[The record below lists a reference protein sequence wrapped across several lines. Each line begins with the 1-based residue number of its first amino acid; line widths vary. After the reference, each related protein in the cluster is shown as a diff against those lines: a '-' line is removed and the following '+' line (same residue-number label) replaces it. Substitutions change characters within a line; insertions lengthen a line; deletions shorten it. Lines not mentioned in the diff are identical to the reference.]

1 MTIENLLEIMD
12 RLRDPAGG
20 CPWDLE
26 QDFGTIAPYTIE
38 EAYEVADAI
47 SRKDLKALRDEL
59 GDLLF
64 QVVFHARMASEQ
76 GAFNFEDVVAGA
88 CDKMVRRHPHV
99 FADSTIEN
107 SRAQSDAWERHK
119 HGERQAREAEDRSAL
134 ADIPVNVPALPR
146 AAKLGKRAAA
156 VGFDWPNIIGVR
168 AKISEELAELDAE
181 LEAGGTREALIHELG
196 DVLFAVTNLARHL
209 DVNPEAA
216 LRDSNTRFE
225 ARFRDME
232 QWFEGQGRA
241 LNDCEPETLDK
252 AWNESKRRLK
262 SHH

>member
-26 QDFGTIAPYTIE
+26 QDFATIAPYTIE

-47 SRKDLKALRDEL
+47 SRQDLEALRDEL

-76 GAFNFEDVVAGA
+76 GVFNFADVVAGA

-99 FADSTIEN
+99 FGDSAIEG
-107 SRAQSDAWERHK
+107 SRAQSEAWERHK
-119 HGERQAREAEDRSAL
+119 HGERQAGKAKDRSAL

-146 AAKLGKRAAA
+146 ATKLGKRAAT
-156 VGFDWPNIIGVR
+156 VGFDWPDIKGVR
-168 AKISEELAELDAE
+168 AKISEELAELDGE
-181 LEAGGTREALIHELG
+181 LEAGGTRDGLIHELG
-196 DVLFAVTNLARHL
+196 DVLFAVANLARHL
-209 DVNPEAA
+209 DVDPEAA
-216 LRDSNTRFE
+216 LRGSNTRFE

-232 QWFEGQGRA
+232 QWFEGQGQA
-241 LNDCEPETLDK
+241 LSDCDTETLEK

-262 SHH
+262 SRQ

>member
-47 SRKDLKALRDEL
+47 SRKDLEALRDEL

-76 GAFNFEDVVAGA
+76 GAFSFEDVVAGA

-99 FADSTIEN
+99 FGDGTVDG
-107 SRAQSDAWERHK
+107 SRAQSKAWERHK
-119 HGERQAREAEDRSAL
+119 YGERQAKSAEDRSAL
-134 ADIPVNVPALPR
+134 AEIPVNVPALPR
-146 AAKLGKRAAA
+146 ATKLGKRAAT
-156 VGFDWPNIIGVR
+156 VGFDWPDTQGVR
-168 AKISEELAELDAE
+168 AKISEELAELDRE
-181 LEAGGTREALIHELG
+181 LETGGTRNALIHELG
-196 DVLFAVTNLARHL
+196 DVLFAVANLGRHL
-209 DVNPEAA
+209 DIDPEAA
-216 LRDSNTRFE
+216 LRGTNTRFE

-232 QWFEGQGRA
+232 QCLEGRGQA
-241 LNDCEPETLDK
+241 VSDCDAETLDQ
-252 AWNESKRRLK
+252 AWNESKRRLI
-262 SHH
+262 SRQ

>member
-12 RLRDPAGG
+12 RLRDPTGG

-47 SRKDLKALRDEL
+47 SRKDLEALRDEL

-76 GAFNFEDVVAGA
+76 GAFSFEDVVAGA
-88 CDKMVRRHPHV
+88 CDKMTRRHPHV
-99 FADSTIEN
+99 FGDGAVDG
-107 SRAQSDAWERHK
+107 SRAQSKAWERHK
-119 HGERQAREAEDRSAL
+119 HGERQAGKANDRSAL

-146 AAKLGKRAAA
+146 ATKLGKRAAV
-156 VGFDWPNIIGVR
+156 VGFDWPDIPGVR
-168 AKISEELAELDAE
+168 AKIAEELAELDRE
-181 LEAGGTREALIHELG
+181 LEGGGSRDALVHELG
-196 DVLFAVTNLARHL
+196 DVLFAVANLARHL
-209 DVNPEAA
+209 DIDPEAA
-216 LRDSNTRFE
+216 LRGTNTRFE

-232 QWFEGQGRA
+232 QSLAGQGQA
-241 LNDCEPETLDK
+241 LRDCDAQALDK
-252 AWNESKRRLK
+252 AWNESKTRLK
-262 SHH
+262 SGQ